1 MSIFNVFSSLYKK
14 LVSETKLVI
23 SVKDTTNFLS
33 TRSNVYISEGRNL
46 INSSKKDYKIWILN
60 SNCTMILIKSTYISF
75 SSIFIFFSAFE
86 F

>member
-46 INSSKKDYKIWILN
+46 INSSKKDYKI
-60 SNCTMILIKSTYISF
+60 
-75 SSIFIFFSAFE
+75 
-86 F
+86 